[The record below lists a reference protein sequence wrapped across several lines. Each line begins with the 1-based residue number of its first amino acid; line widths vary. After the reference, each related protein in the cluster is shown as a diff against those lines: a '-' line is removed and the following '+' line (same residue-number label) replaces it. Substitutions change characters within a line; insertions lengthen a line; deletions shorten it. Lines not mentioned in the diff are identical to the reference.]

1 MASGEQLKLLQEQRK
16 EQKALLD
23 EMLAGKTAEER
34 ILVKQDTLYKG
45 IISKLKEINEQV
57 KEARQEVSVQVD
69 ALIQQE
75 SKLKGLS
82 GLQAN
87 LVDLDRTRLNLQQSL
102 GGKQQEALNVIADLN
117 KDIIGLSAEDSI
129 AQELL
134 QKQRDEKIAS
144 TI

>member
-117 KDIIGLSAEDSI
+117 KDIIVI
-129 AQELL
+129 F
-134 QKQRDEKIAS
+134 
-144 TI
+144 